1 MGLDLDEPLAAHMT
15 ADTDGP
21 GPTASRPGAGASP
34 PNDAEDA
41 PPFLD
46 DRPMVRLQGVAVGPG
61 FAIGTIY
68 LYDNGLAPIPEYRI
82 PPLLVERERL
92 RFAHAADRSIK
103 ELNALGQKAR
113 ALPGAAG
120 EELACILEA
129 YEQMLRGSRLV
140 RGVDQRIAARQINAE
155 AAVRG
160 EMADLISAFSAM
172 QDDYLAA
179 RIDDIR
185 EVGRRLIRNLARRPR
200 QTGLANLP
208 RGSVIV
214 AEELS
219 PADTAQLNPRQTG
232 GLVTALGARQSHTAI
247 MARSLGLPAVV
258 ATAGVMNHA
267 HADARII
274 VDGSEG
280 VVILDP
286 DPETLALY
294 RDRRMGFLRTRRNL
308 QRLRDVP
315 SVTRDGIAVHLNA
328 NIELPTEVESVVQA
342 GAEGIGLVR
351 SEFLF
356 MNRDTLPTEDE
367 QAAALTTLV
376 EHMRGRTVT
385 IRTLDLGGEKLG
397 DALDIKP
404 SANPALG
411 LRAVRLSL
419 VRKDMLRTQFAAILR
434 AAWHGPTRILV
445 PMICTVE
452 ELIAVKAVLA
462 EVVADFRSR
471 GRPLPDPIPPLGV
484 MIEVPAAALSADALA
499 REAAFF
505 AIGTNDLTQYALAID
520 RTDESVAHLYDPLHP
535 AVLRLIHFTT
545 GAAQAA
551 GIPVSVCG
559 EMAGDPRMTALLI
572 GLGLR
577 DLSMASFAIPA
588 VKQRVR
594 RIVTAKA
601 QTLAHWV
608 LGQPDAARIAA
619 LLDRFET
626 ETSGAR

>member
-1 MGLDLDEPLAAHMT
+1 MDPVTDDDTPDEPR
-15 ADTDGP
+15 D
-21 GPTASRPGAGASP
+21 
-34 PNDAEDA
+34 
-41 PPFLD
+41 
-46 DRPMVRLQGVAVGPG
+46 MVRLTGVSVGPG
-61 FAIGTIY
+61 FGIGTVY
-68 LYDNGLAPIPEYRI
+68 LHDGGLAPIPEYRI
-82 PPLLVERERL
+82 PVGLVERERL
-92 RFAHAADRSIK
+92 RFADSADRSIK
-103 ELNALGQKAR
+103 ELGALVQRAR
-113 ALPGAAG
+113 AMPAEAG

-140 RGVDQRIAARQINAE
+140 RGVDHRISHERINAE
-155 AAVRG
+155 AAVRTEMG
-160 EMADLISAFSAM
+160 ELIGAFAAV
-172 QDDYLAA
+172 DDEYVSA

-200 QTGLANLP
+200 STGLGALP
-208 RGSVIV
+208 RGTVIV

-219 PADTAQLNPRQTG
+219 PADAAQLNPRLVG
-232 GLVTALGARQSHTAI
+232 GLVTGLGARQSHTAI
-247 MARSLGLPAVV
+247 MARSLGLPAVMA
-258 ATAGVMNHA
+258 ATGVMRHA
-267 HADARII
+267 RAGAKAV

-286 DPETLALY
+286 DAETLALY
-294 RDRRMGFLRTRRNL
+294 RDRRVGFLRTRRNL

-315 SVTRDGIAVHLNA
+315 SVTRDRVAVHLNA
-328 NIELPTEVESVVQA
+328 NIELPTEAESVLQA

-351 SEFLF
+351 SEFMF
-356 MNRDTLPTEDE
+356 MNRKTLPTEDE

-376 EHMRGRTVT
+376 EQMRGRTVT

-404 SANPALG
+404 GTNPSLG

-419 VRKDMLRTQFAAILR
+419 VRRDLLRTQFAAILR
-434 AAWHGPTRILV
+434 AAWHGPTRILI
-445 PMICTVE
+445 PMVCTID
-452 ELIAVKAVLA
+452 ELTTTKAVLA
-462 EVVADFRSR
+462 EVVADFRAR
-471 GRPLPDPIPPLGV
+471 GRPLPDPMPPVGV

-499 REAAFF
+499 RESDFF

-520 RTDESVAHLYDPLHP
+520 RTDEAVAHLYDPLHP
-535 AVLRLIHFTT
+535 AVLRLMHFTT

-559 EMAGDPRMTALLI
+559 EMAGDPRLTPLLI

-577 DLSMASFAIPA
+577 DLSMAAIAIPA

-594 RIVTAKA
+594 RISAGKA
-601 QTLAHWV
+601 HALAHQA

-619 LLDRFET
+619 LLDHFNAGIT
-626 ETSGAR
+626 GSGGR